1 VLISGAPSHSAHNI
15 TTRICRGGVK
25 NSSQILNTKDT
36 RPSLELAVDA
46 ARTKR
51 GFRAVFVI
59 PVGDRRRAR
68 LETEAEKG
76 GLILDM
82 VASFPDDTVPFTPAS
97 RWRGG
102 RVGRK
107 GYRHADSKLSVVV
120 VASEDQGHL
129 PVVNPASLFP
139 RLASWYL
146 SVAPAT
152 ATDEAH
158 LASTGIPL
166 HYFHSA
172 PAAEMQAFPE
182 EWRFWKSRQPPPV
195 DLPYAGGEGDSY
207 RIDGLTPCAD
217 IIHSDPLLS
226 LMGALPASFDAFL
239 TFLGH
244 KAGGLRPVRNKVRD
258 LMSTYLKCAWISFT
272 TREREHRLGRGK
284 GEVRDTDGALGG
296 DVGMDDFAYATRCR
310 WMILLVGCWRC
321 WDMDPASMN
330 HCLKNVAKCA
340 LRLRFFVDA

>member
-1 VLISGAPSHSAHNI
+1 
-15 TTRICRGGVK
+15 
-25 NSSQILNTKDT
+25 
-36 RPSLELAVDA
+36 
-46 ARTKR
+46 
-51 GFRAVFVI
+51 
-59 PVGDRRRAR
+59 
-68 LETEAEKG
+68 
-76 GLILDM
+76 M

-146 SVAPAT
+146 SVAPEA

-195 DLPYAGGEGDSY
+195 GLPYAGGEGDSY

-217 IIHSDPLLS
+217 IIRSDPLLS
-226 LMGALPASFDAFL
+226 LMGALPVSFDAFL

-284 GEVRDTDGALGG
+284 GEARDTDGALGG
-296 DVGMDDFAYATRCR
+296 DVGMDAYLCNSRPLDDFAGGVLALLGYGPRSDESLSQERCEVCSSAEV
-310 WMILLVGCWRC
+310 LCG
-321 WDMDPASMN
+321 
-330 HCLKNVAKCA
+330 CLKPPFCFLTSSVDNASTG
-340 LRLRFFVDA
+340 RFPGAPTFSPSSVCEEPSLPLSPVSSLLDKSELIG